1 MKFAYKWLFMSG
13 IILSMAGCG
22 AGVAGN
28 SNSGNLNFGDS
39 GSEPKLGD
47 SSLCTNHQLPCNY
60 VYFIAGNGVESLSVT
75 YISSVPGGTSND
87 FYSESGDNKLTIAF
101 ASNREESSGVA
112 TSFKNATGNIALAHN
127 VSGSPQQL
135 YFYIG
140 VYFYI
145 NGAPI
150 VDEYGNQTPF
160 YIAEGPYQGPWYIIA
175 DTSWW
180 IGEASASI
188 TNRPAL
194 LVGTSGTTGGSYFIR
209 PNGNNNFEVTTGNN

>member
-1 MKFAYKWLFMSG
+1 MKFAYKWLLMSG

-87 FYSESGDNKLTIAF
+87 FYSQSGDNKLTIAF

-112 TSFKNATGNIALAHN
+112 TFFKES
-127 VSGSPQQL
+127 SGSIVLADTRLGKHPGEL

-145 NGAPI
+145 NGDPI
-150 VDEYGNQTPF
+150 VDDYNNPTPF
-160 YIAEGPYQGPWYIIA
+160 YIAEGPYDGIHFWG
-175 DTSWW
+175 DTTWW
-180 IGEASASI
+180 IGEASSSI
-188 TNRPAL
+188 TGRPAL
-194 LVGTSGTTGGSYFIR
+194 LVGTSGTTGSSYFIR